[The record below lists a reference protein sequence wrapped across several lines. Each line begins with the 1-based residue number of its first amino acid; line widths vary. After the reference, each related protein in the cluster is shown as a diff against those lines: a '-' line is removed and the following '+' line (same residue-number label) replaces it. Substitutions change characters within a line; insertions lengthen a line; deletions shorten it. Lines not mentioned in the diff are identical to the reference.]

1 MFVHSEARLL
11 FLTVNVYTL
20 YILVLLFSFLFSIND
35 YLIGFNFQ
43 AMASHAE
50 RWCMVNCFFVF
61 AQVVGLGNLSHPET
75 HYSVGM
81 LVVDTLAKYLGTYG
95 HFNRQYLG
103 YVAVTKVGHQ
113 ELILLKPSV
122 AMNLN
127 GRSISKAGT
136 LAVRLFLWHKFCGI
150 LNIGTGVGIN

>member
-1 MFVHSEARLL
+1 MYGEL
-11 FLTVNVYTL
+11 
-20 YILVLLFSFLFSIND
+20 
-35 YLIGFNFQ
+35 
-43 AMASHAE
+43 
-50 RWCMVNCFFVF
+50 FFVF

-75 HYSVGM
+75 RNSVGM

-113 ELILLKPSV
+113 ELILLKPSA

-127 GRSISKAGT
+127 GRSISKVGT
-136 LAVRLFLWHKFCGI
+136 LAVRLFSNLWHKFCSI

>member
-1 MFVHSEARLL
+1 MGS
-11 FLTVNVYTL
+11 
-20 YILVLLFSFLFSIND
+20 
-35 YLIGFNFQ
+35 
-43 AMASHAE
+43 
-50 RWCMVNCFFVF
+50 
-61 AQVVGLGNLSHPET
+61 LSHPET
-75 HYSVGM
+75 RYSVGM

-136 LAVRLFLWHKFCGI
+136 LAVIHI
-150 LNIGTGVGIN
+150 LCTVLHTFPKVLIRRICLTTKGFFS